1 MSSLELI
8 AKETQKFIDDSYKKV
23 ADYEELRTDL
33 NEKVKNGLKGNVEAR
48 NALDNK
54 KSDLQDTL
62 YSQGDKLKEKI
73 DQFRKSELKK
83 IEETSDP
90 ITSDVVSELNLLSQ
104 LDLSS
109 EDVNEYINKYK
120 RSPLALRKLQDIA
133 HDKKIFNQFPP
144 SRKEYLGTVLGRMEN
159 HISRFQHPDFTQ
171 NSIKTE
177 IIKDGVLNSI
187 DEDVSVYNSLW

>member
-1 MSSLELI
+1 MGSLELI
-8 AKETQKFIDDSYKKV
+8 VKETQKFIDDSYKKV
-23 ADYEELRTDL
+23 AGYEELRTDL

-48 NALDNK
+48 NELDNK

-62 YSQGDKLKEKI
+62 YSQGDKLKEQI

-90 ITSDVVSELNLLSQ
+90 ITPDVVSELNLLSQ

-171 NSIKTE
+171 NSIKNE

-187 DEDVSVYNSLW
+187 DEDVSAYNSL

>member
-62 YSQGDKLKEKI
+62 YSQGDKLKEQI